1 MQLFRSSNEGD
12 GSSWLHWVSCIIW
25 FAFYLLTSSTRLT
38 SLMSFSCVC
47 VFCCCRFVFEAKV
60 VSYVQ
65 GLLWVGP
72 TVCCIQVF
80 LSSLVT
86 PNTKVNKMAAPLSTT
101 PIPFVCGMKTS
112 PSAII
117 SVYTKEIYMVCVLDS
132 KGVIDWIMCGSCP
145 QIENKKNMEPSRTS
159 STSNTD

>member
-1 MQLFRSSNEGD
+1 MIRLLFVDFEYKINFFNVVF
-12 GSSWLHWVSCIIW
+12 LCLCV
-25 FAFYLLTSSTRLT
+25 LLL
-38 SLMSFSCVC
+38 SFC
-47 VFCCCRFVFEAKV
+47 FCFVFEAKV

-65 GLLWVGP
+65 GLLWVDP

-132 KGVIDWIMCGSCP
+132 KGVID
-145 QIENKKNMEPSRTS
+145 
-159 STSNTD
+159 